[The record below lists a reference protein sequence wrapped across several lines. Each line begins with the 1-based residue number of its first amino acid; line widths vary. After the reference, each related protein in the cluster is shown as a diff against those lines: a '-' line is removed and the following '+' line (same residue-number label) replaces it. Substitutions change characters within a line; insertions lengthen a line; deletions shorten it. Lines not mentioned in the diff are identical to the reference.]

1 MPLIY
6 IETPIKAPLER
17 VFDLA
22 RSIDLHSVSTAHTRE
37 RAVAGRTSGLIGLHE
52 TVTWEAVHFG
62 IRQRLESEITALQ
75 YPYYFRDEMRR
86 GIFRSIYHEHIFEEK
101 AGYTLMTDQFN
112 FEAPLG
118 LLGRCANTLFLTRY
132 MKSFLVRRN
141 NILKAYAE
149 TAQWQQFLNS
159 SDHKI

>member
-6 IETPIKAPLER
+6 IETVIKAPLAR

-22 RSIDLHSVSTAHTRE
+22 RSIDLHSVSAAHTRE

-75 YPYYFRDEMRR
+75 YPYYFRDEMRK
-86 GIFRSIYHEHIFEEK
+86 GAFRSIYHEHIFGEK
-101 AGYTLMTDQFN
+101 DGHTLMTDRFS

-118 LLGRCANTLFLTRY
+118 VLGRCANALFLTRY
-132 MKSFLVRRN
+132 MKRFLVRRN
-141 NILKAYAE
+141 NIIKVYAE
-149 TAQWQQFLNS
+149 TEQWQQIL
-159 SDHKI
+159 K